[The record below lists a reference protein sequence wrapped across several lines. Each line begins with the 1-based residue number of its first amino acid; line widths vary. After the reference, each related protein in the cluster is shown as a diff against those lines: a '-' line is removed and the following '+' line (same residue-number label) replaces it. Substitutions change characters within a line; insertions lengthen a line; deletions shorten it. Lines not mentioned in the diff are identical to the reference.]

1 MPGGKEDTLASLER
15 EYAKEEGVSMRL
27 GDADL
32 PPYGELFCDVVAD
45 TGVCAAACFVV
56 YVRGEAGL
64 KA

>member
-1 MPGGKEDTLASLER
+1 MPGGREDTLASLER

-32 PPYGELFCDVVAD
+32 PPNDEIFWAAEAD
-45 TGVCAAACFVV
+45 AVVCACACFVV
-56 YVRGEAGL
+56 YVCVESAL